1 MVLKKNIKIFA
12 LLVVL
17 LAISTFLYVLNYNL
31 NKELVAY
38 KIKTNYLLKKV
49 DHYSSLKKTVRSV
62 LNKDSVS
69 YLNDTNDVRLM
80 SDLTLLGNNFHQL
93 KDTLIS
99 YNNQKK
105 VIANQQ
111 RSLQKLFSSS
121 SFLEENLKL
130 TEDKNLIISNV
141 LNQVSL
147 QNDSLIKGIK
157 SIQQTLLNTKIDTI
171 TFTSANQVNILYF
184 GHLFQNS
191 ATGLGIGF
199 YNQKGYYMGEWLNNM
214 RNGFGK
220 HFYLNGDKFEGCF
233 LNDKRDGFGKY
244 YYASGDVYEGEWEN
258 DLMNGQGKLNFAAGK
273 VFYGVWKAGKLIEN
287 TKP

>member
-130 TEDKNLIISNV
+130 TEDKNLIISS
-141 LNQVSL
+141 Q
-147 QNDSLIKGIK
+147 I
-157 SIQQTLLNTKIDTI
+157 
-171 TFTSANQVNILYF
+171 
-184 GHLFQNS
+184 
-191 ATGLGIGF
+191 
-199 YNQKGYYMGEWLNNM
+199 
-214 RNGFGK
+214 R
-220 HFYLNGDKFEGCF
+220 
-233 LNDKRDGFGKY
+233 
-244 YYASGDVYEGEWEN
+244 
-258 DLMNGQGKLNFAAGK
+258 
-273 VFYGVWKAGKLIEN
+273 
-287 TKP
+287 